1 MHVLRV
7 CVTRTSEHEEF
18 YFVVMLLCLRERERE
33 RGGRGE
39 KVLWTFKYKM
49 EWLKRKIF
57 YQTVF
62 LYFEWIF
69 CVLLLISFIC
79 DIWIILYQM
88 TIYLYYVYILDSN
101 HRISVLN
108 NVIVVLLFYVLSLN
122 FSIFPLLSCI
132 MTHQLPFSFWPVSL
146 CWYVST

>member
-1 MHVLRV
+1 MLQEPVNMKSFILWS
-7 CVTRTSEHEEF
+7 C
-18 YFVVMLLCLRERERE
+18 YFAWERERERE
-33 RGGRGE
+33 RGGSGE

-49 EWLKRKIF
+49 EWLKWKFFFIRPF
-57 YQTVF
+57 L

-69 CVLLLISFIC
+69 CVLLLIPFIC

-88 TIYLYYVYILDSN
+88 TIYLYYVYILDYN
-101 HRISVLN
+101 HWISVLN

-132 MTHQLPFSFWPVSL
+132 VTHQLPFFFWPVSL

>member
-1 MHVLRV
+1 MSTYACFKSLCYKNQWTWRVLFCGHV
-7 CVTRTSEHEEF
+7 T
-18 YFVVMLLCLRERERE
+18 LLERE
-33 RGGRGE
+33 RGSGE

-49 EWLKRKIF
+49 EWLKWK
-57 YQTVF
+57 VF
-62 LYFEWIF
+62 FIRPFLLYFEWIF
-69 CVLLLISFIC
+69 CVLLLIPFIC